1 MRPAFFFGYGS
12 LVNRHTHRYDAAHAA
27 SVRGWRRAWRYTPDR
42 QVAYLTAVRDA
53 DCRID
58 GLVAAGLSKFVIRP
72 IGDTPVDEF
81 IDRFVAELLPRQ
93 N

>member
-1 MRPAFFFGYGS
+1 
-12 LVNRHTHRYDAAHAA
+12 
-27 SVRGWRRAWRYTPDR
+27 
-42 QVAYLTAVRDA
+42 
-53 DCRID
+53 ID